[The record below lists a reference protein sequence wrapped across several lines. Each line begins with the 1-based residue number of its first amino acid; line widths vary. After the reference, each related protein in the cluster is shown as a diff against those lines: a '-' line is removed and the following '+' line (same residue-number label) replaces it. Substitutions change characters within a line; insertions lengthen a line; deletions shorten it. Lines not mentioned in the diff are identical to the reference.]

1 MRGFNASMVVF
12 PRQEVALFAVMNLN
26 SPAPEMSLPGLVDY
40 LSNPP
45 GPIALDP
52 TDYMTID
59 LPYLLEQR
67 LQPTVPGA
75 AATTTGLAATSDWS
89 GRYASLRMESY
100 DALLPRLAVALLLPT
115 KNVSVRADG
124 SLYINAIG
132 PYRQRESGLYSLD
145 TPAGPLSQT
154 VGFAQVGDAVVMGP
168 HTLQASRR
176 LAWYERTGLTAG
188 GLLLAPLLALL
199 VGLLHAI
206 KADRRQRRMDMT
218 VAGSSLLLLAAVGAE
233 IAWATRL
240 QRLENLGWIVSLW
253 RAGVAL
259 ALMALTAAA
268 LAMLVRA
275 FTVPAQTLGAQ
286 PQPGRVYSTIM
297 ASLATWTVFAA
308 LYWHLPGGLFN

>member
-1 MRGFNASMVVF
+1 
-12 PRQEVALFAVMNLN
+12 
-26 SPAPEMSLPGLVDY
+26 
-40 LSNPP
+40 
-45 GPIALDP
+45 
-52 TDYMTID
+52 
-59 LPYLLEQR
+59 
-67 LQPTVPGA
+67 
-75 AATTTGLAATSDWS
+75 
-89 GRYASLRMESY
+89 
-100 DALLPRLAVALLLPT
+100 
-115 KNVSVRADG
+115 
-124 SLYINAIG
+124 
-132 PYRQRESGLYSLD
+132 
-145 TPAGPLSQT
+145 
-154 VGFAQVGDAVVMGP
+154 
-168 HTLQASRR
+168 
-176 LAWYERTGLTAG
+176 
-188 GLLLAPLLALL
+188 
-199 VGLLHAI
+199 
-206 KADRRQRRMDMT
+206 MDMT